1 MRPEVRV
8 PVLLVVLG
16 VLLVVGV
23 PAAWLLTRPGTSDG
37 PPVAEVVAGSSGPA
51 VSPSAGPDQAGSGG
65 PSGVPL
71 PPVTTRPATP
81 QVVEALPAPTRLAVP
96 ALGIDAPVDA
106 VGVEPDGTMTIP
118 EDVAR
123 VGWYRFGP
131 APGAPEG
138 SAVLAGH
145 VDDAEQGLGALSPLA
160 GASVGDQVQV
170 TDAAG
175 GSTTWQVVAREEF
188 SKQSVPLA
196 DLFARSGP
204 PRLVLITCGG
214 PFLADVRS
222 YEDNVVVVA
231 EPVV

>member
-1 MRPEVRV
+1 
-8 PVLLVVLG
+8 VLG
-16 VLLVVGV
+16 VLLAVGV
-23 PAAWLLTRPGTSDG
+23 PTAWLLTRPGTSDG
-37 PPVAEVVAGSSGPA
+37 PPVARVVTGSSGPVA
-51 VSPSAGPDQAGSGG
+51 SPSPGSDAAGPGPAGT
-65 PSGVPL
+65 L
-71 PPVTTRPATP
+71 PPVTVRPATP
-81 QVVEALPAPTRLAVP
+81 QVAAARPDPARLTVP

-118 EDVAR
+118 EDVSR
-123 VGWYRFGP
+123 IGWYRFGP

-145 VDDAEQGLGALSPLA
+145 VDDAVQGLGAMSPLA
-160 GASVGDQVQV
+160 QASVGDQVQV

-188 SKQSVPLA
+188 GKQSVPLA
-196 DLFARSGP
+196 DLFTRTGP

-214 PFLADVRS
+214 PFLADIRS

-231 EPVV
+231 EPVPAG

>member
-1 MRPEVRV
+1 MRV

-23 PAAWLLTRPGTSDG
+23 PTTWLLTRPGTSEG
-37 PPVAEVVAGSSGPA
+37 PPVAEVVANPSGPA
-51 VSPSAGPDQAGSGG
+51 DPPSAGPDPVGSGG
-65 PSGVPL
+65 SSGVPL

-81 QVVEALPAPTRLAVP
+81 QVAPALPAPTRLAVP

-106 VGVEPDGTMTIP
+106 VGVEPDGNMTIP
-118 EDVAR
+118 EDVSR

-145 VDDAEQGLGALSPLA
+145 VDDAEQGLGAMSPLA
-160 GASVGDQVQV
+160 QASVGDRVQV
-170 TDAAG
+170 TDDAG

-231 EPVV
+231 EPVA

>member
-1 MRPEVRV
+1 
-8 PVLLVVLG
+8 
-16 VLLVVGV
+16 
-23 PAAWLLTRPGTSDG
+23 
-37 PPVAEVVAGSSGPA
+37 
-51 VSPSAGPDQAGSGG
+51 
-65 PSGVPL
+65 
-71 PPVTTRPATP
+71 VTTRPATP
-81 QVVEALPAPTRLAVP
+81 QVAEVRPAPARLAVP

-118 EDVAR
+118 EDVSR

-145 VDDAEQGLGALSPLA
+145 VDDAEQGLGAMSPLS
-160 GASVGDQVQV
+160 GAAVGDRVQV

-175 GSTTWQVVAREEF
+175 ASTTWQVVARQEF
-188 SKQSVPLA
+188 SKQAVPLA

-222 YEDNVVVVA
+222 YEDNVVVIA
-231 EPVV
+231 ERV

>member
-1 MRPEVRV
+1 MRSRV
-8 PVLLVVLG
+8 PPAVLLVVLG

-23 PAAWLLTRPGTSDG
+23 PTAWLLTRPGASDG
-37 PPVAEVVAGSSGPA
+37 PPVAEVVATTPA
-51 VSPSAGPDQAGSGG
+51 PAPSAGAG
-65 PSGVPL
+65 VL

-81 QVVEALPAPTRLAVP
+81 QPAETRPDPTRLTVP
-96 ALGIDAPVDA
+96 ALGIDAPLDA

-118 EDVAR
+118 EDVSR

-131 APGAPEG
+131 APGAAEG

-145 VDDAEQGLGALSPLA
+145 VDDAVQGLGALSPLS
-160 GASVGDQVQV
+160 GASVGDEVRV
-170 TDAAG
+170 DDAAG
-175 GSTTWQVVAREEF
+175 GTTTWQVVARQEF

-196 DLFARSGP
+196 DLFTRTGP

-214 PFLADVRS
+214 PFLADIRS

-231 EPVV
+231 EPV

>member
-1 MRPEVRV
+1 MRV

-16 VLLVVGV
+16 VLLAVGV
-23 PAAWLLTRPGTSDG
+23 PTAWLLTRPGTSDG
-37 PPVAEVVAGSSGPA
+37 PPVAEVVASASGPA
-51 VSPSAGPDQAGSGG
+51 ASPSPGLGAAGPDPAGSGG
-65 PSGVPL
+65 SSGVPL
-71 PPVTTRPATP
+71 PPVTARPATP
-81 QVVEALPAPTRLAVP
+81 QVAPALPAPTRLVVP

-106 VGVEPDGTMTIP
+106 VGVEPDGNMTIP
-118 EDVAR
+118 EDVSR

-145 VDDAEQGLGALSPLA
+145 VDDAEQGLGAMSPLA
-160 GASVGDQVQV
+160 RTSVGDQVQV

-214 PFLADVRS
+214 PFLADIRS

-231 EPVV
+231 EPV

>member
-1 MRPEVRV
+1 MRSKVRP

-23 PAAWLLTRPGTSDG
+23 PTAWLLTRPGTSDG
-37 PPVAEVVAGSSGPA
+37 PPVAEVVAT
-51 VSPSAGPDQAGSGG
+51 PDEAGSGG
-65 PSGVPL
+65 SSGVPL

-81 QVVEALPAPTRLAVP
+81 QVVAAPPAPTRLAVP
-96 ALGIDAPVDA
+96 ALGIDAAVDA
-106 VGVEPDGTMTIP
+106 VGVEPDGNMTIP
-118 EDVAR
+118 EDVSR

-145 VDDAEQGLGALSPLA
+145 VDDAEQGLGAMSPLA
-160 GASVGDQVQV
+160 EASVGDRVQV
-170 TDAAG
+170 TDESG

-188 SKQSVPLA
+188 GKESVPLA
-196 DLFARSGP
+196 DLFARTGP

-214 PFLADVRS
+214 PFLADIRS
-222 YEDNVVVVA
+222 YEDNVVVIA
-231 EPVV
+231 EPV

>member
-1 MRPEVRV
+1 VRSEVRL

-16 VLLVVGV
+16 VLLGVGV
-23 PAAWLLTRPGTSDG
+23 PTAWLLTRPGTSEG

-51 VSPSAGPDQAGSGG
+51 ASPSRGSDAAGPEQAGSGG
-65 PSGVPL
+65 SLPS
-71 PPVTTRPATP
+71 VTARPATP
-81 QVVEALPAPTRLAVP
+81 QPAETRPDPTRLTVP

-118 EDVAR
+118 EDVSR

-145 VDDAEQGLGALSPLA
+145 VDDAEQGLGALSPLSE
-160 GASVGDQVQV
+160 ASVGDQVQV

-214 PFLADVRS
+214 PFLADIRS
-222 YEDNVVVVA
+222 YQDNVVVIA
-231 EPVV
+231 EPV

>member
-1 MRPEVRV
+1 M
-8 PVLLVVLG
+8 
-16 VLLVVGV
+16 
-23 PAAWLLTRPGTSDG
+23 
-37 PPVAEVVAGSSGPA
+37 
-51 VSPSAGPDQAGSGG
+51 
-65 PSGVPL
+65 
-71 PPVTTRPATP
+71 
-81 QVVEALPAPTRLAVP
+81 P

-106 VGVEPDGTMTIP
+106 VGVEPDGNMTIP

-145 VDDAEQGLGALSPLA
+145 VDDAEQGLGALSPLS

-188 SKQSVPLA
+188 SKESVPLA

-222 YEDNVVVVA
+222 YEDNVVVIA
-231 EPVV
+231 EPVA